1 MGFPELSA
9 KHALLQTNNSSAEI
23 ALQWLFENM
32 ENPILNQ
39 PLEQKK
45 SSDKFDENDPAFQ
58 EALMNLSAFGFPEKA
73 CKIALKKCDLNL
85 ERAADY
91 VMSHMGEEEE
101 DAPAG

>member
-1 MGFPELSA
+1 
-9 KHALLQTNNSSAEI
+9 
-23 ALQWLFENM
+23 
-32 ENPILNQ
+32 
-39 PLEQKK
+39 
-45 SSDKFDENDPAFQ
+45 
-58 EALMNLSAFGFPEKA
+58 MNLSAFGFPEKA